1 MLTKFT
7 CIKHENNTNI
17 TQSQGR
23 YIFVTYLQEIFGVLA
38 GIHPYGNCDHGW
50 MTVPCC
56 DC

>member
-17 TQSQGR
+17 TQSQGT